1 MRDSTFYYQTLVRA
15 LMRGFAMVGFIVW
28 LAISGAPHIP
38 VSLRVLAV
46 GVAFGF
52 LYLTVALR
60 WHYGGGRGVA
70 VRVAGIY
77 VRRWFRWRFIPWREI
92 STFRIRRRSLSPP
105 VFVELVSGES
115 RMSPLTQGR
124 QVAWA
129 GGRSRDIVSVLKGD
143 LALAL
148 RNAEPDPMGFQ
159 AD

>member
-1 MRDSTFYYQTLVRA
+1 MRGSTFYYQTLVRA
-15 LMRGFAMVGFIVW
+15 LMRGYAVVGFIVW

-38 VSLRVLAV
+38 VSLRVLAA
-46 GVAFGF
+46 GVAVGF
-52 LYLTVALR
+52 LYLT

-70 VRVAGIY
+70 VRVDGIY

-115 RMSPLTQGR
+115 RMLPLTQGR

-129 GGRSRDIVSVLKGD
+129 GGRSRDIVSVLNGD

-148 RNAEPDPMGFQ
+148 RNAEPEPMGFQ